1 MRFIVLILSMATV
14 VLYGYA
20 LAGLGGFFFGRGRP
34 DYIIF
39 GLGAGTFS
47 AAAALILWRKFLL
60 MIEKE
65 EEKGTGGNV

>member
-1 MRFIVLILSMATV
+1 MRFIVLILSMGTV

-39 GLGAGTFS
+39 GLCAGTFS

-60 MIEKE
+60 MIEE